1 MTQRFMTLTAIS
13 AVVASLALTACDRG
27 DRSTTATANRDA
39 ATATEQTGRST
50 ESAMDRA
57 KDTTRNMAQDA
68 KDATR
73 SATDSIG
80 DKVSDAVITTSVKT
94 ELAKDSTLSALRIN
108 VDTDNGRVALHG
120 TAPTMTAKEHATA
133 LAAGVKGVVS
143 VDNELTVEAKK

>member
-13 AVVASLALTACDRG
+13 AVVASLALTACDRR
-27 DRSTTATANRDA
+27 DQSTAATANRDV
-39 ATATEQTGRST
+39 ATANEPARTTD
-50 ESAMDRA
+50 SAMDRA
-57 KDTTRNMAQDA
+57 KDSTRNMANDA

-94 ELAKDSTLSALRIN
+94 EIAKDSSLSALKIN

-120 TAPTMTAKEHATA
+120 TAPTMAAKEHATA

-143 VDNELTVEAKK
+143 VDNGLTVEAKK

>member
-27 DRSTTATANRDA
+27 DRSSAATANRDA

-50 ESAMDRA
+50 DSAMDRA

-73 SATDSIG
+73 GATDAIG

-108 VDTDNGRVALHG
+108 VDTKNGHVSLYG
-120 TAPTMTAKEHATA
+120 SAPNEAAKQRAQTIAMNE
-133 LAAGVKGVVS
+133 KGVTG
-143 VDNELTVEAKK
+143 VDNQLAIEKK